1 MAFHIRSAVMP
12 TAKECRHHAAE
23 CLKLAG
29 ETQEIYAKMA
39 LIELANEFR
48 AMAGH
53 LEREARQLTDV
64 RRRAAS
70 PRRVR
75 R

>member
-1 MAFHIRSAVMP
+1 MP
-12 TAKECRHHAAE
+12 TPKECRHHAEE
-23 CLKLAG
+23 CLKLAS
-29 ETQEIYAKMA
+29 ETKEIYAKMA

-53 LEREARQLTDV
+53 LEREARQPRDV
-64 RRRAAS
+64 RRHSTS